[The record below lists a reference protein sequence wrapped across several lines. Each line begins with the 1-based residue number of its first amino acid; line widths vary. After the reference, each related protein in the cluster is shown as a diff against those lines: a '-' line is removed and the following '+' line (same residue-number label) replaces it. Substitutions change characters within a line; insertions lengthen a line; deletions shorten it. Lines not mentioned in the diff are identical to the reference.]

1 MSMNINHKKSA
12 WVILGMT
19 VVICVALT
27 FNYVSMWPDDLIL
40 PGPGSRKPS
49 G

>member
-12 WVILGMT
+12 WVILGASGRY
-19 VVICVALT
+19 CVALT

-40 PGPGSRKPS
+40 PGRRSRKPS